1 MRWLKILLALAIVVV
16 AIGTAVA
23 GAVYFVTENWL
34 DETYQVAVPTIEI
47 PADPDAIFEGRRLA
61 TTRGC
66 VDCHGPELGGN
77 IVVDDPMVGLISGSN
92 LTSGGVAARYDD
104 AAWQRAIRH
113 GIGFDGRP
121 LFLMPSHE
129 YFPMSDADLGHLI
142 AFIKSLPP
150 VANEVRPVSLGP
162 LGRALLFLGEVKL
175 AARVIDHAAVPPLAP
190 RPGVTVAYGGYLAIR
205 CTGCHGADFSG
216 GSIPWGDWPPSS
228 NITPAK
234 FEGIGAWSQMDF
246 ERAVRQGIRADGTAI
261 SPVMPWEQFSQL
273 TDDEINALWLYLQ
286 SIPPIPGDGN

>member
-1 MRWLKILLALAIVVV
+1 MRWLKVLLALAIVVV
-16 AIGTAVA
+16 AIGAVVA
-23 GAVYFVTENWL
+23 GAVYFVTEDWL

-66 VDCHGPELGGN
+66 VDCHGPDLGGN

-129 YFPMSDADLGHLI
+129 YYPMSDADLGALSGN
-142 AFIKSLPP
+142 ATKRLADSVTEDELELG
-150 VANEVRPVSLGP
+150 VNEGRQAVIVSSE
-162 LGRALLFLGEVKL
+162 A
-175 AARVIDHAAVPPLAP
+175 D
-190 RPGVTVAYGGYLAIR
+190 YG
-205 CTGCHGADFSG
+205 T
-216 GSIPWGDWPPSS
+216 
-228 NITPAK
+228 
-234 FEGIGAWSQMDF
+234 
-246 ERAVRQGIRADGTAI
+246 IRAYISWGVKRPRVQQVFYTRDEAESWLAGTDGTAAGGRSRPLPDGA
-261 SPVMPWEQFSQL
+261 SPRKASR
-273 TDDEINALWLYLQ
+273 
-286 SIPPIPGDGN
+286 